1 MQLPSTFKWK
11 ILFFVSYT
19 FVHASLWAEFAT
31 QTFQD
36 RETGVFCEGF
46 MGSAEEL
53 ILPLPIHTICWGFF
67 FPYSHWCENYSRT
80 CLQRKKPEKCQ
91 APSQYEKMSPKMAL
105 LVQTNFTRDSLLTL
119 GPQLH
124 WSPPFAPR
132 VLMHV
137 AEKLAK
143 PSHNTGILQLA
154 ALPSQTQMFNL

>member
-1 MQLPSTFKWK
+1 
-11 ILFFVSYT
+11 
-19 FVHASLWAEFAT
+19 
-31 QTFQD
+31 
-36 RETGVFCEGF
+36 

-53 ILPLPIHTICWGFF
+53 ILPLPLHTICWGFF
-67 FPYSHWCENYSRT
+67 FHIAIDVKTTAEPASRG
-80 CLQRKKPEKCQ
+80 KKTEKCQ